1 MISKKSYRFIIP
13 ITLSTVLSACGG
25 GSSSSTVIEEN
36 NNASSPPVDLGQA
49 NQSSSEVT
57 VSGRVADGYIRG
69 ATVCVDLNENEAC
82 DSDEPSAITG
92 VGGAYDLAIPEG
104 AEDKPI
110 VAAIPANAI
119 DEDTGEAVG
128 EPLVFIAPANRPEFL
143 SPITTL
149 VHQELRENPSLDIDE
164 AEQAVKTVLGVSGT
178 QISLFD
184 DYVAQSDPSNN
195 SEGTAASFD
204 YLHDTARVIA
214 SMMKDIET
222 QVVDAAVSNGVDVA
236 GDQETQLAIQDI
248 VRNELRDLLPE
259 IAQQVAKQ
267 LDNSDASE
275 ATNNGGQ
282 DNEFDPDVLA
292 VSLRPTLTSEGLTER
307 IDANKERVSL
317 EDSDLRQV
325 LSNGVYWM
333 EFDCE
338 YGQYNYDHEAAVSAD
353 GSFDLSQVPE
363 PVCEAVYG
371 SVKLG
376 ANEGE
381 LVSEDYALN
390 AETGAWE
397 LIADESDSEDYFSL
411 QNGQWTLAERDSPEG
426 TIEFTSG
433 NSARITTDTAVMEIK
448 AVTQSLNGTP
458 IIHHLWEDGADPTW
472 FDLVNSEDMFAS
484 GSEAYRIGVRESV
497 SPYILFNDS
506 TYRIEGECD
515 AYNGNCNVVE
525 MSAENQFAAVST
537 LAEIMERA
545 AVGVQLRVQSL
556 YGYGSTITLT
566 TQAAE
571 DGTLLRGGTATFD
584 FDSYDGYE
592 HVDYEEYGECV
603 TTWIDTIGISET
615 SPTEPPN
622 LFAPGEFAGTREE
635 LAALIGE
642 SDFSPE
648 ELQLL
653 TGLVG
658 EEGDVIAQT
667 IGEEDFEH
675 GCETIIDEQVSDN
688 LQSDDASSEYAYL
701 VGSSLEATWSLIE
714 KEGVSMIEIQL
725 PQTLRYGEEGA
736 SEEAML
742 LAELDGFV
750 RGGSRLPDTHIDRVF
765 TYNENAFVTL
775 RSIVESRF
783 NN

>member
-1 MISKKSYRFIIP
+1 MISNKSYRLIIP
-13 ITLSTVLSACGG
+13 ITLSTILSACGG
-25 GSSSSTVIEEN
+25 GSSSTSVVEEN
-36 NNASSPPVDLGQA
+36 NNVSSAPVDLGQA

-57 VSGRVADGYIRG
+57 VSGKVADGYIRG

-82 DSDEPSAITG
+82 DTDEPSAVTG

-164 AEQAVKTVLGVSGT
+164 AEQAVKTVLGVSGSD
-178 QISLFD
+178 ISLFD
-184 DYVAQSDPSNN
+184 DYVARSDPSNN
-195 SEGTAASFD
+195 SDGTAESFN

-222 QVVDAAVSNGVDVA
+222 QVVDAAISGGVDVA

-248 VRNELRDLLPE
+248 VRNELRDLLPQ

-267 LDNSDASE
+267 LGNSDTTETTDS
-275 ATNNGGQ
+275 TSG
-282 DNEFDPDVLA
+282 DNDFDPDVLA
-292 VSLRPTLTSEGLTER
+292 VSLRPTLASESLSER
-307 IDANKERVSL
+307 IDANKERVNL

-338 YGQYNYDHEAAVSAD
+338 YDHIQELAVNDD
-353 GSFDLSQVPE
+353 GSFDFSQIPE
-363 PVCEAVYG
+363 PVCKAIYG
-371 SVKLG
+371 SVKLS
-376 ANEGE
+376 ADEGE
-381 LVSEDYALN
+381 LLSEEYALDSQS
-390 AETGAWE
+390 GAWE
-397 LIADESDSEDYFSL
+397 LITDESENEDYYSL
-411 QNGQWTLAERDSPEG
+411 INGQWTSGQRGAPNG
-426 TIEFTSG
+426 AIEFTSG
-433 NSARITTDTAVMEIK
+433 NSARITTETGVMEIK
-448 AVTQSLNGTP
+448 SVTQNLNGTL
-458 IIHHLWEDGADPTW
+458 INHHLWEDGADAIW
-472 FDLVNSEDMFAS
+472 FDLVNPEDIFAS
-484 GSEAYRIGVRESV
+484 GSEAYRIGVRESI

-506 TYRIEGECD
+506 AYRLAGECD
-515 AYNGNCNVVE
+515 EYNGNCNVVE
-525 MSAENQFAAVST
+525 MSTENQFTAATS
-537 LAEIMERA
+537 LAEIIERS

-556 YGYGSTITLT
+556 FGYGSVVTLT
-566 TQAAE
+566 NREAE
-571 DGTLLRGGTATFD
+571 DGTLLPTGVATFE

-603 TTWIDTIGISET
+603 TTWIDNIGISET
-615 SPTEPPN
+615 SPNEQPN
-622 LFAPGEFAGTREE
+622 IFAPGEFAGTREE
-635 LAALIGE
+635 LVGLVGE
-642 SDFSPE
+642 ADLTDE
-648 ELQLL
+648 ELELL
-653 TGLVG
+653 TGVVG
-658 EEGDVIAQT
+658 EEGDVIAQM

-675 GCETIIDEQVSDN
+675 GCETIIEVQVSEN
-688 LQSDDASSEYAYL
+688 LQSDDAGSEYAYL
-701 VGSSLEATWSLIE
+701 VGSSLDATWSVIE

-725 PQTLRYGEEGA
+725 PQTLRYGDEGS

-742 LAELDGFV
+742 LIEHNGFV
-750 RGGSRLPDTHIDRVF
+750 RGGARLPNTHIDRVF

-783 NN
+783 AN